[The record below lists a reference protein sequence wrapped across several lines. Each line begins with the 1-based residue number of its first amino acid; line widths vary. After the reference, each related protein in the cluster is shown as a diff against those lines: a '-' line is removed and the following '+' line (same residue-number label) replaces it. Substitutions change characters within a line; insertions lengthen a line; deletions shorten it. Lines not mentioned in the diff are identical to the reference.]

1 MRTVARA
8 LFAVLSCCAASA
20 LAQGVAFITDLKGSV
35 SVDGNTRVLVLS
47 ELAKGQRIVVD
58 KDAAASVMYIASGKE
73 YSLKGPGEF
82 VVKQAE
88 LATSSGGA
96 LSARSTEWRASN
108 KVLAQVAKTSSA
120 SVRMR
125 SLAPAKVDRT
135 PRLVFP
141 VEGNVAT
148 LQPTFRW
155 VAADPAVESQLTL
168 LVAGQEKPVHRAK
181 PKGDSYPL
189 ATRLKPGTEYVWV
202 VAVGG
207 NEIGTGRFRTL
218 PADAIQLVEKR
229 KPSERADFS
238 DRVLHA
244 MLLQEMGA
252 TQEARESWS
261 RLAQERT
268 DLPEL
273 SALAK

>member
-1 MRTVARA
+1 MRTVART

-20 LAQGVAFITDLKGSV
+20 LAQGIAFITDLKGSV
-35 SVDGNTRVLVLS
+35 SVDGNARVLVLS

-82 VVKQAE
+82 VVKEAE
-88 LATSSGGA
+88 LATSTGGPV
-96 LSARSTEWRASN
+96 SARSTEWRASN

-125 SLAPAKVDRT
+125 SLAPAKVDRQ

-155 VAADPAVESQLTL
+155 IAADPAVESQLTL

-181 PKGDSYPL
+181 SKGDNYRL
-189 ATRLKPGTEYVWV
+189 ATKLKPGTDYVWV
-202 VAVGG
+202 VAVGSD
-207 NEIGTGRFRTL
+207 EIGTGKFRTL

-229 KPSERADFS
+229 KPAEKADFS
-238 DRVLHA
+238 DRVLYA
-244 MLLQEMGA
+244 LLLQEMGA
-252 TQEARESWS
+252 TQEARASWAS
-261 RLAQERT
+261 LAQDRA

-273 SALAK
+273 AALAK